1 MQLICRGQ
9 TKFFPPSPKLRQRRR
24 KFGSCFGA
32 QKTAP
37 APLPNHGFKGR
48 RQSFR
53 STVNLWET
61 FCKADMFAKQRIPNF
76 IIHPHPPTPLYPPC
90 VSLSTY
96 AAVRGFA
103 YLYPLMLK
111 CVGLC
116 VWWRYDDD
124 WHDVC
129 HEWHDDPAQK
139 CKQVAVLPRRNM
151 NRRPSIYKP
160 WFYDS

>member
-9 TKFFPPSPKLRQRRR
+9 TKFFSPSPKIRQRRR

-32 QKTAP
+32 QRTAP

-53 STVNLWET
+53 STVNLWEM
-61 FCKADMFAKQRIPNF
+61 FCKADMFATNTELCYP
-76 IIHPHPPTPLYPPC
+76 PPPTKPPVPSMRVSIHACSSAWVC

-96 AAVRGFA
+96 AEVRGFVC
-103 YLYPLMLK
+103 LMMIWWWLTW
-111 CVGLC
+111 CVSR
-116 VWWRYDDD
+116 VAWR
-124 WHDVC
+124 
-129 HEWHDDPAQK
+129 PAPQK
-139 CKQVAVLPRRNM
+139 CKEVAVLPRRNM